1 MKISLAGKPIN
12 RAIARNCFLINQF
25 ATPGLG
31 SLMARRFAA
40 GIGQLSLALVGFA
53 LTVAWFSLTMVQ
65 TYNQISDDAPAK
77 SFGWLGA
84 AGALVF
90 AVSWLWALA
99 TSLSLLR

>member
-1 MKISLAGKPIN
+1 
-12 RAIARNCFLINQF
+12 
-25 ATPGLG
+25 
-31 SLMARRFAA
+31 MARRFAA

-99 TSLSLLR
+99 TSLSLLRQAKADEQANRGDVPPRITNPPDKM